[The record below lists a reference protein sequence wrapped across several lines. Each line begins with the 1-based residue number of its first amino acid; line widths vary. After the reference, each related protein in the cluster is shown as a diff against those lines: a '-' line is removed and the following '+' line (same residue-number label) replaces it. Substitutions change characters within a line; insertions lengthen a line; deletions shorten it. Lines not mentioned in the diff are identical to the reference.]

1 MDGFQPNGKRKYK
14 SFYGNTQSEVKK
26 KMRAYLRAKEEGVIL
41 AHEYTF
47 SEWAELWFEN
57 RIPACIAGAKA
68 TAKQYDGNPTVYA
81 RFVAWLGG
89 WDRVPTPLSSILHDT
104 DIGAE
109 SWKKLRKS
117 ERFAPLLAQYGAKM
131 TGRGRNVK
139 IEEKSQKCA

>member
-1 MDGFQPNGKRKYK
+1 MFLFAPSLELLHRLAERFQG
-14 SFYGNTQSEVKK
+14 
-26 KMRAYLRAKEEGVIL
+26 AK
-41 AHEYTF
+41 
-47 SEWAELWFEN
+47 LWYED
-57 RIPACIAGAKA
+57 RIPACIARAKA

-89 WDRVPTPLSSILHDT
+89 WDRVPTPLSSILHAT

-117 ERFAPLLAQYGAKM
+117 ERFAPLLAQYGAET